1 MSIVFIFIDGLGLG
15 PEHSSNP
22 FFSSRTPF
30 FSNLLEGGSLTIEAA
45 ERKYEKASLLALDP
59 VMGVEGLP
67 QSATGQTSLFTGTNA
82 QKILGYHLRGFP
94 NRALRNVLAEKGM
107 FLQLKNKSLKG
118 TFANAYRPDFF
129 KNLSDGKKKYFSCS
143 TLITYYAGL
152 QFRNLDDLRNG
163 KAVYKDI
170 THESLNEIGLHVPP
184 VSPLEAGKRLMT
196 ISRDYDLTLYEHFR
210 TDMDGHKG
218 DYHKADETLIKLD
231 AFLGSVVENMDPENE
246 MVFLCSDHGNME
258 NLEVRAHTL
267 NPVPA
272 LIIGKDHHKLASL
285 LEKKKDISSVLP
297 ALLEMLTGNKVVNG
311 ETE

>member
-15 PEHSSNP
+15 PALSSNP
-22 FFSSRTPF
+22 FFTSRTPF
-30 FSNLLEGGSLTIEAA
+30 FSDLLEGASLTIEAA
-45 ERKYEKASLLALDP
+45 EKKYEKASLLALDP

-82 QKILGYHLRGFP
+82 QKYLGKHLRGFP

-107 FLQLKNKSLKG
+107 FLQLKNISLKG

-129 KNLSDGKKKYFSCS
+129 KSLNDGKKKYFSCS

-163 KAVYKDI
+163 NAVYKDI
-170 THESLNEIGLHVPP
+170 THESLKEMGFHVPP
-184 VSPLEAGKRLMT
+184 ISPLEAGKRLMA

-210 TDMDGHKG
+210 TDTDGHKG
-218 DYHKADETLIKLD
+218 DYHKADQTLIKLD

-272 LIIGKDHHKLASL
+272 LIIGKDHHKLAAL
-285 LEKKKDISSVLP
+285 LEKNKDISSVLP
-297 ALLEMLTGNKVVNG
+297 ALLELLSSK
-311 ETE
+311 